1 MPSYYEFLIR
11 NSLLSSPLPSEVRR
25 RAVSLPIMVKMK
37 GAVGE
42 RIFDKKEKEKV
53 SPSSSTLISD
63 TNLYC
68 IETSYQR
75 DIAFIK

>member
-1 MPSYYEFLIR
+1 MK
-11 NSLLSSPLPSEVRR
+11 
-25 RAVSLPIMVKMK
+25 RAVS
-37 GAVGE
+37 E
-42 RIFDKKEKEKV
+42 RIFDKENNGKEKV